1 MSGLVKGVKEYPSKG
16 KQKLLDE
23 GHKQYQWGKRF
34 NEMWDKQIKNK
45 SSKSIFL
52 DEGKSKKSLG
62 AGMLKE
68 IKRKMMKHLPGRTK
82 KTY

>member
-34 NEMWDKQIKNK
+34 NEMWDKQIKGK
-45 SSKSIFL
+45 SS
-52 DEGKSKKSLG
+52 KSLG

-68 IKRKMMKHLPGRTK
+68 IKRKLMKHIPGRLK